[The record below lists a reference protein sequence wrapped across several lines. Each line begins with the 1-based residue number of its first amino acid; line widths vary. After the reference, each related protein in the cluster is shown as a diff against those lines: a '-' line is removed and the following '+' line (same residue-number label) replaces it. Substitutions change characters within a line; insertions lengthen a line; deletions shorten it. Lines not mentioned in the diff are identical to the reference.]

1 MIKNKYV
8 ALVLF
13 VILVVAIWNVAQYIW
28 HDLVSKDVWTFAV
41 GYDVIRPG
49 VVGAAVGYVLFI
61 LPDKVKK

>member
-1 MIKNKYV
+1 M
-8 ALVLF
+8 
-13 VILVVAIWNVAQYIW
+13 AIWNVAQYIW